1 MATEFPRVRGIP
13 SCVNLSTYVQGMSD
27 YELLCEVIQVVNK
40 LSELASLSVITYA
53 DPLQWDITSQYA
65 QNTVVIDPQTS
76 TAYLSVQPVPQG
88 VQITN
93 TEYWTEVANIDG
105 IYEQLISAIT
115 DTVYDK
121 FGLAARE
128 NIEKNSLVWIDG
140 VLYKCV
146 VPVSSG
152 QNIVSTS
159 FIQTTLDIEFIKL
172 VEQYKEI
179 IENVTSELNARI
191 STIIANGTP
200 TQGNTE
206 LIDIRTAWN
215 GTAYPTAGD
224 SVRKQM
230 EEAIKSS
237 NIQINSNNYTSYF
250 TDANNAK
257 LNVVWFISNTITEE
271 MVANLPEYGK
281 PGLLYAVAYSTT
293 LPHGF
298 VQYYINC
305 ANGRMWYRTEM
316 VNAGSP
322 KFTEWQPVF
331 SQLDTVKFLK
341 SSNIQIN
348 SNNYTS
354 YFTDANNAK
363 LNVVWFIS
371 NTITEEMVA
380 NLPEYGKPGLL
391 YAVAYSTT
399 LPHGFVQYYINCA
412 NGRMWYRTEIVNA
425 GSPKFTEWKRVI
437 TNTEWNQNVTKET
450 SVSNNTVSIFRKVV
464 CCGDSF
470 TSGHINIDGN
480 AITTNEYFA
489 WPHYLGLLTG
499 NEYINCGKSGAN
511 VLTWQ
516 TDPRG
521 LPAAQSAGKSQAY
534 IIGLGL
540 NDSAQGTERY
550 VELGTPADIGTNA
563 QTYYGG
569 MSKIIRE
576 LHSISPLAKIFV
588 QTMPNPNAI
597 RQQYND
603 AIRNIVSNYKNTYPV
618 FLLDL
623 TQYNEMYNIPSI
635 VGDIVG
641 GHYTAIGYQQ
651 FANILK
657 IAISDYINS
666 NIDKFQNV
674 HLIPI
679 E

>member
-322 KFTEWQPVF
+322 KFTEW
-331 SQLDTVKFLK
+331 
-341 SSNIQIN
+341 
-348 SNNYTS
+348 
-354 YFTDANNAK
+354 
-363 LNVVWFIS
+363 
-371 NTITEEMVA
+371 
-380 NLPEYGKPGLL
+380 
-391 YAVAYSTT
+391 
-399 LPHGFVQYYINCA
+399 
-412 NGRMWYRTEIVNA
+412 
-425 GSPKFTEWKRVI
+425 KRVI

>member
-230 EEAIKSS
+230 EEAI
-237 NIQINSNNYTSYF
+237 
-250 TDANNAK
+250 
-257 LNVVWFISNTITEE
+257 
-271 MVANLPEYGK
+271 
-281 PGLLYAVAYSTT
+281 
-293 LPHGF
+293 
-298 VQYYINC
+298 
-305 ANGRMWYRTEM
+305 
-316 VNAGSP
+316 
-322 KFTEWQPVF
+322 
-331 SQLDTVKFLK
+331 K